1 MIPRSDQD
9 GERFDRAGFEIR
21 QSSPIELAEVVIATE
36 PELLGED
43 RSARQDWDGFDPPFT
58 LKTESDAKFLPIQK
72 NNLKPGSVYQ
82 GIEAAGDR
90 WARMACDIARE
101 SVEQKGGPFGAVVL
115 QVDDQSG
122 RILRYW
128 TGCNE
133 VALSND
139 PTAHA
144 EVVAIRKACAS
155 LGVFDLGAIRKA
167 ASKLEQPGETSH
179 CVIYSSTEPCP
190 MCYGAIRWARL
201 KGLFFAATRFDAA
214 VEGVGFSDQ
223 ALYEEFA
230 KPYSERG
237 MKIRQCEIGNSLD
250 AFNLWKRSEKI
261 EY

>member
-1 MIPRSDQD
+1 MIPRSDQNS
-9 GERFDRAGFEIR
+9 ERFDRTGFEIR
-21 QSSPIELAEVVIATE
+21 QSPPIELAEVVIATE

-43 RSARQDWDGFDPPFT
+43 RSARQDWDGFDPPCT
-58 LKTESDAKFLPIQK
+58 LKTESDIKVLPTQ
-72 NNLKPGSVYQ
+72 NRNLKPGSVYQ

-90 WARMACDIARE
+90 WSRMACDIARE

-115 QVDDQSG
+115 QIDDASG

-128 TGCNE
+128 TGRNE
-133 VALSND
+133 VALSSD

-144 EVVAIRKACAS
+144 EMVAIRRACAS
-155 LGVFDLGAIRKA
+155 LGVFDLGSIDKVS
-167 ASKLEQPGETSH
+167 SKLGQPGKTSR
-179 CVIYSSTEPCP
+179 CVIYSSAEPCP

-237 MKIRQCEIGNSLD
+237 MKIRQCEVGNSLE